1 MSYLALLATMP
12 PPSMHFRVE
21 IQLALALPHKAA
33 VLDGATQLAIL
44 RFLFPFAIFGRVVVG
59 DHGVIFD
66 FLRVA
71 SALFGVRAVLIGL
84 VHNQDV
90 KALAGELTVRT
101 LVGRL
106 YLGVTRPYMT
116 PELLRALTTMVAKWA
131 R

>member
-33 VLDGATQLAIL
+33 VLDGATQLAVLRLLVPVAIL
-44 RFLFPFAIFGRVVVG
+44 GRVVG
-59 DHGVIFD
+59 DHGVVFD

-71 SALFGVRAVLIGL
+71 SALFGVWAVLIGL

-90 KALAGELTVRT
+90 KALAGELTIRT

-106 YLGVTRPYMT
+106 YLGVTRPHMT
-116 PELLRALTTMVAKWA
+116 TELLRTLTTMVAKRA